1 MPEWSNGPVSKSG
14 VCHRTEGSNP
24 SLSLKQKAKPQGFAF
39 CFSRNKPMRTLAEGS
54 IDRARA
60 KRTQR
65 GQGLRRSRNPEGNW
79 RKEVSKLSH
88 PSLVLREGRVA
99 ELSHPSLKEAAR
111 LRFLFQQNERDETP
125 RRGFD

>member
-24 SLSLKQKAKPQGFAF
+24 SLSFETKSEAVRLRFLFQVK
-39 CFSRNKPMRTLAEGS
+39 NWWMRTLAEGS

-65 GQGLRRSRNPEGNW
+65 GQGLRPPAVTRRAA
-79 RKEVSKLSH
+79 KEQNVTEPSH
-88 PSLVLREGRVA
+88 PSLSLREG
-99 ELSHPSLKEAAR
+99 
-111 LRFLFQQNERDETP
+111 NGIETK
-125 RRGFD
+125 

>member
-39 CFSRNKPMRTLAEGS
+39 CFNRMNVMRTLAEGS

-79 RKEVSKLSH
+79 RNEVSKLSH
-88 PSLVLREGRVA
+88 PSLVLREGRMV

-111 LRFLFQQNERDETP
+111 LRFLFQQNERDENP

>member
-24 SLSLKQKAKPQGFAF
+24 SLSFETKSEAVRLRFLFQVK
-39 CFSRNKPMRTLAEGS
+39 NWWMRTLAEGS

-65 GQGLRRSRNPEGNW
+65 GQGLRPPAVTRRAA
-79 RKEVSKLSH
+79 KEQNVTEPSH
-88 PSLVLREGRVA
+88 PSL
-99 ELSHPSLKEAAR
+99 S
-111 LRFLFQQNERDETP
+111 
-125 RRGFD
+125 